1 MNTAQ
6 HNIETMKKFQVMINT
21 ADEKMADAL
30 IDDNAPFLTPAS
42 PEPLYGGKGYLSLVH
57 WLRKSFSNVQWTMQ
71 DIVAE
76 NDKVAV
82 MWECSGTNDGQFMDI
97 PATGKTFKTTFM
109 NFYYF
114 NENGKIIK
122 DIAGVGM
129 IGIIQDLKN

>member
-1 MNTAQ
+1 
-6 HNIETMKKFQVMINT
+6 MKKFQIMINT
-21 ADEKMADAL
+21 ADEKMAAEL
-30 IDDNAPFLTPAS
+30 IDSNAPFFTPAS
-42 PEPLYGGKGYLSLVH
+42 PTPLYGGTGYLSLVH

-82 MWECSGTNDGQFMDI
+82 TWECTGTNDGQFMDI

-114 NENGKIIK
+114 NPDGKIIK
-122 DIAGVGM
+122 DVAGTGM
-129 IGIIQDLKN
+129 IGIIQALQG